1 METIVIQLIA
11 AFIGSMGFCMMFR
24 LRPGLLVP
32 ASAGGLLCW
41 GVYLMSMQWSDGIF
55 AAAFAASAFAAMYA
69 EILARL
75 LKAPATLFLI
85 PAVVSLVPGG
95 TLYYAMSYAVQGD
108 LEMSGSYWAETVQY
122 VLGIACGMC
131 IIWALFTPI
140 RPRKN

>member
-1 METIVIQLIA
+1 
-11 AFIGSMGFCMMFR
+11 MMFR

-85 PAVVSLVPGG
+85 PAVRFPCSGRNALLCNELCCPG
-95 TLYYAMSYAVQGD
+95 
-108 LEMSGSYWAETVQY
+108 
-122 VLGIACGMC
+122 
-131 IIWALFTPI
+131 
-140 RPRKN
+140 